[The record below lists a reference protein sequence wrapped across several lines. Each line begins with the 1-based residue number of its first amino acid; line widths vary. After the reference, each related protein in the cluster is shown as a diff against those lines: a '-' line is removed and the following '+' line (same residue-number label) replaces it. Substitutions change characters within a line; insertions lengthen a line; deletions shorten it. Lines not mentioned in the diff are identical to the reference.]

1 MRQIYHEGD
10 RSFCEVPRFLADE
23 HEPTKY
29 ERAAQVRKRRILLM
43 GASVALVGTLL
54 LSGCASVAC
63 KRLDAENC
71 EVLEDFSVFGPEDA
85 LHFDHHCSD
94 PENAYGAS
102 RGAYVF
108 FEADLAGPGRLLV
121 LSEVSLGWVFGP
133 RGGQG
138 FAANLHRVRASELE
152 HWSGDEFSLTLS
164 VQEVEAGERVMGDAM
179 LEYVESRAGLEP
191 QVRAF
196 EVSDSGSFDWEQ
208 FVEPDQEQDEDAA
221 RIYKFP
227 EDSRIKIEG
236 LPDLERSYRLL
247 LVARNQ
253 QSGEEIMLRGPTLS
267 GLPSQLDLE
276 KPEAG
281 RLGLLAT
288 LNPAQEGGLW
298 QWLGS
303 AAKYG
308 DCVYTRRAAK
318 QMFDVRFKG

>member
-1 MRQIYHEGD
+1 MCRTIHRSLSQEPDIIDNGHELMR
-10 RSFCEVPRFLADE
+10 F
-23 HEPTKY
+23 
-29 ERAAQVRKRRILLM
+29 ERAAQARRRRILLT
-43 GASVALVGTLL
+43 GACVALVGTLL
-54 LSGCASVAC
+54 LSGCASVGC
-63 KRLDAENC
+63 KRLDVENC

-152 HWSGDEFSLTLS
+152 QWSGDEFSLTLS

-179 LEYVESRAGLEP
+179 FEYVESRPGLEP

-196 EVSDSGSFDWEQ
+196 EVSASGSFDWER
-208 FVEPDQEQDEDAA
+208 FIEPDQEQNEDAA

-227 EDSRIKIEG
+227 KDSRIKIER
-236 LPDLERSYRLL
+236 LPDLEGSYRLL
-247 LVARNQ
+247 LVAKNRE
-253 QSGEEIMLRGPTLS
+253 SGEEIMLRGPTLS

-281 RLGLLAT
+281 TLGLLAT

-308 DCVYTRRAAK
+308 DCVYARRAAK
-318 QMFDVRFKG
+318 QMFDARFEG

>member
-1 MRQIYHEGD
+1 MCRTIHRSLSQEPDIIDNGHELMR
-10 RSFCEVPRFLADE
+10 F
-23 HEPTKY
+23 
-29 ERAAQVRKRRILLM
+29 ERVAEARRRRVLLT
-43 GASVALVGTLL
+43 GACVALVGTLL
-54 LSGCASVAC
+54 LSGCASVGC
-63 KRLDAENC
+63 KRLDVENC

-179 LEYVESRAGLEP
+179 FEYVESRPGLEP

-196 EVSDSGSFDWEQ
+196 EVSASGSFDWER
-208 FVEPDQEQDEDAA
+208 FIEPDQEQNEDAA

-227 EDSRIKIEG
+227 KDSRIKIER
-236 LPDLERSYRLL
+236 LPDLEGSYRLL
-247 LVARNQ
+247 LVAKNRE
-253 QSGEEIMLRGPTLS
+253 SGEEIMLRGPTLS
-267 GLPSQLDLE
+267 GLPAHLDLE

-281 RLGLLAT
+281 TLGLLGT

-298 QWLGS
+298 HWLGS

-308 DCVYTRRAAK
+308 DCVYARRAAK
-318 QMFDVRFKG
+318 QMFDARFEG